1 MKIAFVTDDG
11 TTVSAHF
18 GRATQYMVV
27 TVEGGSVTSRALIPK
42 PAHHSAS
49 SNHEHHEHGEGEPG
63 HGQHGHGHA
72 QAMLE
77 PVMDCAMLVTRGM
90 GQHAYEAAQAAGLEP
105 VVTELANIDDVIA
118 AHAAGNLENHVERL
132 H

>member
-1 MKIAFVTDDG
+1 MKIALVTEDG
-11 TTVSAHF
+11 KTVSAHF

-27 TVEGGSVTSRALIPK
+27 TVEAGIVTNRALIPK

-49 SNHEHHEHGEGEPG
+49 SNHEHHEHGDGEPG

-77 PVMDCAMLVTRGM
+77 PITDCAMLVTRGM
-90 GQHAYEAAQAAGLEP
+90 GRPAYEAAQAAGLEP
-105 VVTELANIDDVIA
+105 VVTALANIDDVIA
-118 AHAAGNLENHVERL
+118 AHAAGTLENHVERL